1 MNKVLIATA
10 SENKLQ
16 DAKNEILNR
25 SLLYEK
31 TNKKLYVK
39 YADELT
45 LLNTIIEPVQ
55 IQAGSNIEVTQGTA
69 TVKSTVSLLDDI
81 DINTCTLSPDQI
93 PINWKG
99 SIKLGELFNKNR
111 ILLLMKV
118 TDPKDNIHAIIGGE
132 ILVRLEVSSQKS
144 VYASYQLSMTSTGSW
159 SLTGAT
165 ETINRVQ
172 VCRCTYENN
181 SYYGLIFPEVQISS
195 SEKVIP
201 DKVDVWF
208 NGWCDIPTQLQ
219 IQNYHDVTITW
230 KPLPDH
236 STNDRF
242 YTNVLHFTVDQAPIQ
257 IPMLPETSETGNPY
271 KCIITGQLTLSILKA
286 IAAACKNSRRQV
298 CLDLSKCT
306 IDNTLNEW
314 KTPFF
319 ENCSGLQTLIIPP
332 GVQKITSQCF
342 FGCTYLQH
350 VDLKSAGTELTT
362 LGMGYKPGNQI
373 GLFTGTQV
381 KTLIIPAKVCFF
393 ENYITGNSELE
404 QVILLHEQTTVATLQ
419 QWTFLIHD
427 VEGHLQDRTSPN
439 YKIFVTKSWYDSYM
453 TTTWIRK
460 KTMWNTSTGWWTP
473 NQVQNLVTYVP
484 TWSQAEWQLFC
495 DTHKWSESLVNEVRL
510 RFGLTDPIEINN
522 I

>member
-10 SENKLQ
+10 SEDKLQ

-93 PINWKG
+93 PISWKG

-118 TDPKDNIHAIIGGE
+118 TDPKDNVHAIIGGE

-165 ETINRVQ
+165 ETTNRVQ
-172 VCRCTYENN
+172 VCKCTYENN

-271 KCIITGQLTLSILKA
+271 KCIITGQLTQPILK
-286 IAAACKNSRRQV
+286 V
-298 CLDLSKCT
+298 
-306 IDNTLNEW
+306 
-314 KTPFF
+314 
-319 ENCSGLQTLIIPP
+319 
-332 GVQKITSQCF
+332 V
-342 FGCTYLQH
+342 YL
-350 VDLKSAGTELTT
+350 
-362 LGMGYKPGNQI
+362 
-373 GLFTGTQV
+373 
-381 KTLIIPAKVCFF
+381 
-393 ENYITGNSELE
+393 
-404 QVILLHEQTTVATLQ
+404 
-419 QWTFLIHD
+419 
-427 VEGHLQDRTSPN
+427 
-439 YKIFVTKSWYDSYM
+439 
-453 TTTWIRK
+453 
-460 KTMWNTSTGWWTP
+460 
-473 NQVQNLVTYVP
+473 
-484 TWSQAEWQLFC
+484 
-495 DTHKWSESLVNEVRL
+495 
-510 RFGLTDPIEINN
+510 
-522 I
+522 